1 MIINT
6 NVSALFAENAVNTT
20 TNSLSNLEQE
30 MSTGYQ
36 INSPGN
42 NPAGLAI
49 STLMSGELGG
59 INASVN
65 NANQALNLLDT
76 ANGGIQND
84 VQIVTQV
91 QQLAT
96 QASNSTETTQ
106 DQQDLQNQ
114 IHKLLNQLD
123 NNANSVNYNNQTL
136 LNGNFGATLNGASS
150 TTLGVTVTLGAD
162 SGNASGSYSV
172 SIQYNSASND
182 AVVTLFTST
191 AAGANTTVGTATVAN
206 ITTASSTATATAQF
220 VLGTANDLNSTG
232 SNASF
237 VVNFTPASSATTSSL
252 SFSVAAAA
260 NPLSFQV
267 GPNDQPADQVTTN
280 LGSFTSLSLGLSNIN
295 VVGSQNGTQNAS
307 YGITL
312 ANNALSMLT
321 NAQGQIGAQQDQLN
335 YTIENLNTENTNLQA
350 AQSTIMDANMAQV
363 TSSFA
368 KEQILQQTG
377 LQALSS
383 ANSLPGMVLKILG

>member
-6 NVSALFAENAVNTT
+6 NVSALFAENAVNNT
-20 TNSLSNLEQE
+20 TNALSNLEQE

-84 VQIVTQV
+84 VQIVTQI

-96 QASNSTETTQ
+96 QASNSTETSQ

-114 IHKLLNQLD
+114 INKLLTQLD
-123 NNANSVNYNNQTL
+123 NNSNSVNYNNQVL
-136 LNGNFGATLNGASS
+136 LNGQNGFGATLNASS
-150 TTLGVTVTLGAD
+150 AIAGTATVTLGAD
-162 SGNASGSYSV
+162 SGGASGSYSV
-172 SIQYNSASND
+172 SIDYSSTGTLATISLYANGSLAGTDVVSN
-182 AVVTLFTST
+182 V
-191 AAGANTTVGTATVAN
+191 
-206 ITTASSTATATAQF
+206 SSTATTPETAQF
-220 VLGTANDLNSTG
+220 VLGTSNDSNAV

-237 VVNFTPASSATTSSL
+237 VVNFDPSAVSASTSPTVL
-252 SFSVAAAA
+252 SFSVVAAT
-260 NPLSFQV
+260 NPLTFQV
-267 GPNDQPADQVTTN
+267 GPNDQPADQVSTN
-280 LGSFTSLSLGLSNIN
+280 LGTFNSVTLGLSNIN
-295 VVGSQNGTQNAS
+295 VVGTQNAQ

-350 AQSTIMDANMAQV
+350 AQSTIMDANMAEV

-377 LQALSS
+377 LQALAS

>member
-6 NVSALFAENAVNTT
+6 NVSALFAENAVNNT
-20 TNSLSNLEQE
+20 TNALSNLEQE

-84 VQIVTQV
+84 VQIVTQI

-96 QASNSTETTQ
+96 QASNSTETSQ

-114 IHKLLNQLD
+114 INKLLTQLD
-123 NNANSVNYNNQTL
+123 NNSNSVNYNNQVL
-136 LNGNFGATLNGASS
+136 LNGQNGFGATLNASS
-150 TTLGVTVTLGAD
+150 AIAGTATVTLGAD
-162 SGNASGSYSV
+162 SGGASGSYSV
-172 SIQYNSASND
+172 SIDYSSTGTLATISLYANGSLAGTDVVSN
-182 AVVTLFTST
+182 V
-191 AAGANTTVGTATVAN
+191 
-206 ITTASSTATATAQF
+206 SSTATTPETAQF
-220 VLGTANDLNSTG
+220 VLGTSNDSNAV

-237 VVNFTPASSATTSSL
+237 VVNFDPSAVAASTSPTVL
-252 SFSVAAAA
+252 SFSVVAAT
-260 NPLSFQV
+260 NPLTFQV
-267 GPNDQPADQVTTN
+267 GPNDQPADQVSTN
-280 LGSFTSLSLGLSNIN
+280 LGTFNSVTLGLSNIN
-295 VVGSQNGTQNAS
+295 VVGTQNAQ

-350 AQSTIMDANMAQV
+350 AQSTIMDANMAEV

-377 LQALSS
+377 LQALAS

>member
-20 TNSLSNLEQE
+20 TNSLSTLEQE

-114 IHKLLNQLD
+114 IDKLLNQLD

-136 LNGNFGATLNGASS
+136 LNGNFGATLNNATS
-150 TTLGVTVTLGAD
+150 TGVAITLGAD

-172 SIQYNSASND
+172 SIQYNSTSND
-182 AVVTLFTST
+182 AVVTLYTST
-191 AAGANTTVGTATVAN
+191 ASNADALVGTATVAN
-206 ITTASSTATATAQF
+206 ITTASSTAPVTAQF

-237 VVNFTPASSATTSSL
+237 VVNFTPSDFSTSSAL
-252 SFSVAAAA
+252 SFSVAAAT

-377 LQALSS
+377 LQALAS

>member
-59 INASVN
+59 INAGVS

-114 IHKLLNQLD
+114 IGDLLKQLD
-123 NNANSVNYNNQTL
+123 NNSNSVNYNNQIL
-136 LNGNFGATLNGASS
+136 LNGQNGFGATLSS
-150 TTLGVTVTLGAD
+150 GSSSALATVTLGAD

-172 SIQYNSASND
+172 SINYNSTGTLAT
-182 AVVTLFTST
+182 VTLYSGGTI
-191 AAGANTTVGTATVAN
+191 AGTVSMSNV
-206 ITTASSTATATAQF
+206 SSTATNNETAQF
-220 VLGTANDLNSTG
+220 VLGTSSDSNSV

-237 VVNFTPASSATTSSL
+237 VVNFDAATVGGSSTATVL
-252 SFSVAAAA
+252 SFSAVAATNA
-260 NPLSFQV
+260 LTFQV
-267 GPNDQPADQVTTN
+267 GPNDQSADQVSTN
-280 LGSFTSLSLGLSNIN
+280 LGTFNSVSLGLSNIN
-295 VVGSQNGTQNAS
+295 VVGTQNAA
-307 YGITL
+307 YGIKL

-377 LQALSS
+377 LQALAS

>member
-20 TNSLSNLEQE
+20 TNSLSTLEQE

-114 IHKLLNQLD
+114 IDKLLSQLD
-123 NNANSVNYNNQTL
+123 NNASSVNYNNQTL
-136 LNGNFGATLNGASS
+136 LNGNFGATLNNATS
-150 TTLGVTVTLGAD
+150 TGVAITLGAD

-172 SIQYNSASND
+172 SINYNSTSND
-182 AVVTLFTST
+182 AVVTLYTST
-191 AAGANTTVGTATVAN
+191 ASGGSNTLVGTATVAN
-206 ITTASSTATATAQF
+206 ITTAASTATATAQF

-237 VVNFTPASSATTSSL
+237 VVNFTPSTFSTSSTL
-252 SFSVAAAA
+252 SFSVAAAT

-377 LQALSS
+377 LQALAS

>member
-6 NVSALFAENAVNTT
+6 NVSALFAENALNNT
-20 TNSLSNLEQE
+20 TNSLTNLEQE

-59 INASVN
+59 INAAVS

-84 VQIVTQV
+84 VQIVTQI

-106 DQQDLQNQ
+106 DQQDLQSQ
-114 IHKLLNQLD
+114 INSLLSQLD
-123 NNANSVNYNNQTL
+123 SNAQSVNYNNKVL
-136 LNGNFGATLNGASS
+136 LHGSYGATISSS
-150 TTLGVTVTLGAD
+150 TSSMTGAATVSLGAD
-162 SGNASGSYSV
+162 SGNAATSQFSI
-172 SIQYNSASND
+172 SIQYSTSGLATLSLTNGSQTLGTISLSNI
-182 AVVTLFTST
+182 AST
-191 AAGANTTVGTATVAN
+191 AT
-206 ITTASSTATATAQF
+206 TATAQF
-220 VLGTANDLNSTG
+220 VAGTGNDSGTT
-232 SNASF
+232 SF
-237 VVNFTPASSATTSSL
+237 VVNFNPSVIAASTTATSVAL
-252 SFSVAAAA
+252 SFSVASASNA
-260 NPLSFQV
+260 LTFQV
-267 GPNDQPADQVTTN
+267 GPNNNPANQVQTQ

-295 VVGSQNGTQNAS
+295 VVGTTNAQNA
-307 YGITL
+307 ITQS
-312 ANNALSMLT
+312 NNALSMLT

-335 YTIENLNTENTNLQA
+335 YTIQNLNTENTNLQA
-350 AQSTIMDANMAQV
+350 AKSTIMDANMSQV
-363 TSSFA
+363 MSNFSR
-368 KEQILQQTG
+368 EQILQQTG

-383 ANSLPGMVLKILG
+383 ANSLPGLVLKLLG

>member
-6 NVSALFAENAVNTT
+6 NVSALFAENALNNT
-20 TNSLSNLEQE
+20 TNSLTNLEQE

-59 INASVN
+59 INAAVS

-84 VQIVTQV
+84 VQIVTQI

-106 DQQDLQNQ
+106 DQQDLQSQ
-114 IHKLLNQLD
+114 INSLLSQLD
-123 NNANSVNYNNQTL
+123 SNAQSVNYNNKVL
-136 LNGNFGATLNGASS
+136 LHGSYGATISSS
-150 TTLGVTVTLGAD
+150 TSSMTGAATVSLGAD
-162 SGNASGSYSV
+162 SGNAATSQFSI
-172 SIQYNSASND
+172 SIQYSTSGLATLSLTNGSQTLGTISLSNI
-182 AVVTLFTST
+182 AST
-191 AAGANTTVGTATVAN
+191 AT
-206 ITTASSTATATAQF
+206 TATAQF
-220 VLGTANDLNSTG
+220 VAGTGNDSGTT
-232 SNASF
+232 SF
-237 VVNFTPASSATTSSL
+237 VVNFNPSVIAASTTATSVAL
-252 SFSVAAAA
+252 SFSVASATNA
-260 NPLSFQV
+260 LTFQV
-267 GPNDQPADQVTTN
+267 GPNNNPANQVQTQ

-295 VVGSQNGTQNAS
+295 VVGTTNAQNA
-307 YGITL
+307 ITQS
-312 ANNALSMLT
+312 NNALSMLT

-335 YTIENLNTENTNLQA
+335 YTIQNLNTENTNLQA
-350 AQSTIMDANMAQV
+350 AKSTIMDANMSQV
-363 TSSFA
+363 MSNFSR
-368 KEQILQQTG
+368 EQILQQTG

-383 ANSLPGMVLKILG
+383 ANSLPGLVLKLLG

>member
-114 IHKLLNQLD
+114 IGKLLTQLD
-123 NNANSVNYNNQTL
+123 NNSNSVNYNNQIL
-136 LNGNFGATLNGASS
+136 LNGQNGFGSTLNALAASS
-150 TTLGVTVTLGAD
+150 AATVTLGAD

-172 SIQYNSASND
+172 AINYSSSGTLAT
-182 AVVTLFTST
+182 VTLYASGSI
-191 AAGANTTVGTATVAN
+191 AGTVSMSNV
-206 ITTASSTATATAQF
+206 SSTATNETAQF
-220 VLGTANDLNSTG
+220 VLGTSSDSNSV

-237 VVNFTPASSATTSSL
+237 VVNFDAKTVGASTAPTVLNFSAVTATN
-252 SFSVAAAA
+252 A
-260 NPLSFQV
+260 LSFQV

-280 LGSFTSLSLGLSNIN
+280 LGTFNSVSLGLSNIN
-295 VVGSQNGTQNAS
+295 VVGTQNAQ

>member
-6 NVSALFAENAVNTT
+6 NVSALFAENALNNT
-20 TNSLSNLEQE
+20 TNSLTNLEQE

-59 INASVN
+59 INAAVS

-84 VQIVTQV
+84 VQIVTQI

-106 DQQDLQNQ
+106 DQQDLQSQ
-114 IHKLLNQLD
+114 IKSLLSQLD
-123 NNANSVNYNNQTL
+123 SNAQSVNYNNKVL
-136 LNGNFGATLNGASS
+136 LHGSYGATISSS
-150 TTLGVTVTLGAD
+150 TSNMAGAATVSLGAD
-162 SGNASGSYSV
+162 SGNAAASQF
-172 SIQYNSASND
+172 SISIHYNSTTDLATLSLTNGSQTLGTISLSNI
-182 AVVTLFTST
+182 AST
-191 AAGANTTVGTATVAN
+191 AT
-206 ITTASSTATATAQF
+206 TATAQF
-220 VLGTANDLNSTG
+220 VAGTGNDSGT
-232 SNASF
+232 ASF
-237 VVNFTPASSATTSSL
+237 VVNFNPSVVAANLSATVTSVAL
-252 SFSVAAAA
+252 SFSVASASNA
-260 NPLSFQV
+260 LTFQV
-267 GPNDQPADQVTTN
+267 GPNNNPANQVQTQ

-295 VVGSQNGTQNAS
+295 VVGTTNAQNA
-307 YGITL
+307 ITQS
-312 ANNALSMLT
+312 NNALSMLT

-335 YTIENLNTENTNLQA
+335 YTIQNLNTENTNLQA
-350 AQSTIMDANMAQV
+350 AKSTIMDANMSQV
-363 TSSFA
+363 MSNFSR
-368 KEQILQQTG
+368 EQILQQTG

-383 ANSLPGMVLKILG
+383 ANSLPGLVLKLLG